1 MSAQE
6 VRKEEM
12 KTDTKMKESNLGT
25 FFFAELFIIKDF
37 VIRECL
43 DSLQIQKRNLDFVLL
58 VLLRLLINYL
68 SHNKRLIC

>member
-25 FFFAELFIIKDF
+25 FFFAELFIIAGF
-37 VIRECL
+37 VVKECPGC
-43 DSLQIQKRNLDFVLL
+43 LQIQKRNLDFVLP
-58 VLLRLLINYL
+58 VLLHLLINYL